1 MISIERLTKRYGN
14 KTVYENFSLEIAEGE
29 RTCILGESGSGKTT
43 LLNCIAGL
51 TEFSGSVTAKKCSYV
66 FQTPRLVPCLTVRG
80 NLSLVNSCQNK
91 IDAVLN
97 ELQIL
102 DKAESYP
109 CALSG
114 GQAQRVALARAI
126 LFGGEIMLMDEPFSS
141 LDLKLKIE
149 MRELYKNF
157 QRETASTVVFVTHD
171 IDDALCFG
179 ERIIVIKDGKT
190 VFDERNRENLRE
202 RLISALLGLDNNF

>member
-1 MISIERLTKRYGN
+1 M
-14 KTVYENFSLEIAEGE
+14 
-29 RTCILGESGSGKTT
+29 
-43 LLNCIAGL
+43 
-51 TEFSGSVTAKKCSYV
+51 
-66 FQTPRLVPCLTVRG
+66 PCLTVRG

-114 GQAQRVALARAI
+114 GQAQRVALARAR
-126 LFGGEIMLMDEPFSS
+126 LFGGEIILMDEPFSS

-157 QRETASTVVFVTHD
+157 QRKTASTVVFVTHD

-179 ERIIVIKDGKT
+179 ERIIVITDGKT

>member
-1 MISIERLTKRYGN
+1 M
-14 KTVYENFSLEIAEGE
+14 
-29 RTCILGESGSGKTT
+29 
-43 LLNCIAGL
+43 
-51 TEFSGSVTAKKCSYV
+51 
-66 FQTPRLVPCLTVRG
+66 
-80 NLSLVNSCQNK
+80 
-91 IDAVLN
+91 
-97 ELQIL
+97 QIL

-126 LFGGEIMLMDEPFSS
+126 LFGGEIILMDEPFSS

-157 QRETASTVVFVTHD
+157 QRKTASTVVFVTHD